1 MRYLLCYPSCMK
13 IDIEDYEIYI
23 KPGFTDM
30 SNESMIL
37 TVVLEEMNLCSF
49 DRKIFIFFG

>member
-1 MRYLLCYPSCMK
+1 MRYL
-13 IDIEDYEIYI
+13 DIEDYEIYI